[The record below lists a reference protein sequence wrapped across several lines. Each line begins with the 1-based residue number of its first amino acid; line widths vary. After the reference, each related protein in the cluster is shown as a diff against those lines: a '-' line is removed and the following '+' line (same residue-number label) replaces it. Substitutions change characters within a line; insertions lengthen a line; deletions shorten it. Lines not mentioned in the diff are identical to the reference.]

1 MCQNAEFNTGR
12 VAITVGKRKEIMQKL
27 DIGTN
32 SISAYLKKMKEL
44 KIITGK
50 DGEYMINPKIFWKG
64 DLNTRRNFLENKE
77 LRITF
82 DLVDKDDPNKTGEE

>member
-1 MCQNAEFNTGR
+1 
-12 VAITVGKRKEIMQKL
+12 MQKL